1 MSEFAAEKKQTA
13 LLSVISNTFLIT
25 AKLIVG
31 FLSGSVSILSEAA
44 HSFADLLAAIIAF
57 FAVRISSEPA
67 DDEHQF
73 GHGKFED
80 LSGLVE
86 GALIVLIAF
95 YIIYE
100 SAIKLTNGV
109 EEHLETTAGIIVML
123 FSVIVNVF
131 VSRRLFAVARKSDS
145 MALLADAEHLR
156 TDVYTSFGVFIG
168 LILIKLTGLTF
179 LDPLVA
185 IFIAFIIIKTGYEL
199 CKTSINNLV
208 DYSLPEEDKN
218 KINETISKYI
228 SDTVIEVKN
237 LKTRKAGS
245 TRLIELRLKVPTDMT
260 IKEGHDI
267 CDSIESEI
275 ESTIK
280 NSDVIIHL
288 EPCDKECIGCIMFD
302 NRAFQCNHKD

>member
-1 MSEFAAEKKQTA
+1 MSEFAAEKKRTA

-31 FLSGSVSILSEAA
+31 FLSGSVSILSEVA
-44 HSFADLLAAIIAF
+44 HSFVDLLAAIIAF

-123 FSVIVNVF
+123 FSVIVNII
-131 VSRRLFAVARKSDS
+131 VSRRLFTVARKSDS

-228 SDTVIEVKN
+228 SNTVIEVKN

-288 EPCDKECIGCIMFD
+288 EPCDKECTGCIMFD